1 MTFDHSLQDG
11 DRCDAKGW
19 DCIEENFNS
28 NFSCS
33 VSCQGIYADV
43 QILTERF
50 TQNTDGR
57 VLHHRE
63 NLEAMIGVEEEREDK
78 EKVSRLI
85 NEYNEF
91 KRKNLPN
98 FRFNPEKGGTQ
109 YGE

>member
-1 MTFDHSLQDG
+1 M
-11 DRCDAKGW
+11 
-19 DCIEENFNS
+19 
-28 NFSCS
+28 
-33 VSCQGIYADV
+33 
-43 QILTERF
+43 
-50 TQNTDGR
+50 DGR

-98 FRFNPEKGGTQ
+98 FRFNPKKGGTH